1 MVDTQ
6 DLKSCDQQRSYE
18 FDSRPGHKMKNMK
31 KRIYLDDVRTPVDP
45 EWIVVRNYNEFVAQI
60 KLIGLDS
67 IELISLDHDL
77 GDTAMEEYYSNVRPN
92 FTLDYN
98 HIQEKT
104 GLDCTRWLIAES
116 MITNIP
122 LPTVYVHSA
131 NPIGSANMMGYI
143 NNYYKN
149 CRQPEVCVKVNI
161 EHTIDSNLMMSL
173 EERQAKW
180 KKPR

>member
-1 MVDTQ
+1 M
-6 DLKSCDQQRSYE
+6 
-18 FDSRPGHKMKNMK
+18 

-45 EWIVVRNYNEFVAQI
+45 EWVVARNYDEFVAAIQFH
-60 KLIGLDS
+60 GLEN
-67 IELISLDHDL
+67 IEVISLDHDL

-92 FTLDYN
+92 YTLNYE

-104 GLDCTRWLIAES
+104 GLDCCKFLIAES
-116 MITNIP
+116 LATNKP

-131 NPIGSANMMGYI
+131 NPIGCGNMMGLI

-149 CRQPEVCVKVNI
+149 CRQPEVCVRVNI
-161 EHTIDSNLMMSL
+161 EHSIDPELLMSL